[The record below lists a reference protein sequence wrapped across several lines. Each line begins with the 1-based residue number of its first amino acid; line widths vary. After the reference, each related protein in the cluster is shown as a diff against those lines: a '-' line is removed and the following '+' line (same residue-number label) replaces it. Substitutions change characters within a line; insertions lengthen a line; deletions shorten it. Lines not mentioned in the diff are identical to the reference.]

1 MITAIRTTSNAAAAS
16 PRPNPPQ
23 VQERQPGRQGPMRPQ
38 PVTIHDDY
46 PASGRL
52 TGKVALISGGDSGIG
67 RAVAVHFAREGA
79 DVAIA
84 YLEED
89 DDARCTR
96 DLVEAEGRRCLL
108 LAGDLGFEAQ
118 AREAV
123 TRTCEH
129 FGGLDILVNNAAEQ
143 HASNDPEELSAEQV
157 EQTFRTNVF
166 TCFHLIRAALP
177 HLGRGASII
186 NTGSVTGVRGHATLI
201 DYAATK
207 GAIHAMTFSFA
218 QALADRGI
226 RVNAVAPGPI
236 WTPLIP
242 ASFDADQVASFG
254 ADTLLKRPGQP
265 AEVAPAY
272 VFLASA
278 DASYITGQIIHING
292 GGHIG
297 G

>member
-1 MITAIRTTSNAAAAS
+1 
-16 PRPNPPQ
+16 
-23 VQERQPGRQGPMRPQ
+23 
-38 PVTIHDDY
+38 
-46 PASGRL
+46 
-52 TGKVALISGGDSGIG
+52 
-67 RAVAVHFAREGA
+67 
-79 DVAIA
+79 
-84 YLEED
+84 
-89 DDARCTR
+89 
-96 DLVEAEGRRCLL
+96 
-108 LAGDLGFEAQ
+108 
-118 AREAV
+118 
-123 TRTCEH
+123 
-129 FGGLDILVNNAAEQ
+129 
-143 HASNDPEELSAEQV
+143 
-157 EQTFRTNVF
+157 
-166 TCFHLIRAALP
+166 
-177 HLGRGASII
+177 
-186 NTGSVTGVRGHATLI
+186 
-201 DYAATK
+201 
-207 GAIHAMTFSFA
+207 MTFSFA